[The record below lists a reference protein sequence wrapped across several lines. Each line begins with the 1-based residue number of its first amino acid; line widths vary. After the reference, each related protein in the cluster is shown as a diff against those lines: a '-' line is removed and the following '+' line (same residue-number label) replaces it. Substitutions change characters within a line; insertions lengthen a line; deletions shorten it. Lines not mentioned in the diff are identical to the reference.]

1 MKGSLMIRSLLV
13 LALGVVMVQLAQV
26 AFAAQ
31 PDTARAL
38 KTLMGEPATAAAPM
52 GPQAAGHQS
61 AGPGGMTRVVV
72 QRGDTLF
79 KILAKH
85 GALPPDRRAIFGA
98 MVSLNPEAFISG
110 NQNRLRAGAVLM
122 LPTAAQLQAVA
133 SGQMTAAALLAA
145 SAASQSGSYGP
156 NVTPDP
162 HKGWVRYPSR

>member
-1 MKGSLMIRSLLV
+1 MIRSLV
-13 LALGVVMVQLAQV
+13 ALALGVVMVQLAQV

-38 KTLMGEPATAAAPM
+38 KTLMGEPSPNAAM
-52 GPQAAGHQS
+52 GPQAAGHQTT
-61 AGPGGMTRVVV
+61 PGGMTRVVV

-98 MVSLNPEAFISG
+98 MVNLNPEAFISG

-122 LPTAAQLQAVA
+122 LPTVAQLQALA
-133 SGQMTAAALLAA
+133 SGQMTPAALLSAQA
-145 SAASQSGSYGP
+145 SAQSGGYGP
-156 NVTPDP
+156 NATIDP